1 MQLKQDHAEESATG
15 SNLKKLLAGALHLV
29 GGTAIGHTI
38 TLVATPVLA
47 KLYGPDAFGFWAGW
61 LGLAGVIG
69 NVACLRYETAIAL
82 PKEDSEALSV
92 AAAAISLAVMVC
104 VASGLL
110 LSVGWL
116 LEIPGP
122 WRQLGG
128 HVFWVAPGAL
138 VIAWV
143 GVATQWLARVHQVA
157 GLAKAKIWSS
167 GVTAG
172 VQLVAGCFSGP
183 AGLILGDIVGRGAGL
198 WGRMTN
204 IWREQSANIVA
215 IRREHLRAA
224 LRRYRGHSTWMTPTA
239 LIDSLGAQAPLLLML
254 SWYGGTIGGQ
264 FSLAQRLM
272 ALPVALVGQSVAQLF
287 LPAMAKAHRD
297 SSNAAIR
304 LYLGLSGLL
313 ALVGIVL
320 IGFVWC
326 LNENWVISLLGGEWE
341 GLGGFLSPMSL
352 LLAIQ
357 LWSST
362 VSQTAIILGGQKWY
376 GLWVILWAAASI
388 GGMWIGHAQAEANGA
403 VWGLVIASGGLYA
416 ILWLVLLT
424 SLFASQRRTLG

>member
-1 MQLKQDHAEESATG
+1 
-15 SNLKKLLAGALHLV
+15 
-29 GGTAIGHTI
+29 
-38 TLVATPVLA
+38 
-47 KLYGPDAFGFWAGW
+47 
-61 LGLAGVIG
+61 
-69 NVACLRYETAIAL
+69 
-82 PKEDSEALSV
+82 
-92 AAAAISLAVMVC
+92 
-104 VASGLL
+104 
-110 LSVGWL
+110 
-116 LEIPGP
+116 
-122 WRQLGG
+122 
-128 HVFWVAPGAL
+128 
-138 VIAWV
+138 
-143 GVATQWLARVHQVA
+143 
-157 GLAKAKIWSS
+157 
-167 GVTAG
+167 
-172 VQLVAGCFSGP
+172 
-183 AGLILGDIVGRGAGL
+183 
-198 WGRMTN
+198 
-204 IWREQSANIVA
+204 
-215 IRREHLRAA
+215 
-224 LRRYRGHSTWMTPTA
+224 
-239 LIDSLGAQAPLLLML
+239 
-254 SWYGGTIGGQ
+254 
-264 FSLAQRLM
+264 
-272 ALPVALVGQSVAQLF
+272 
-287 LPAMAKAHRD
+287 MAKAHRD